1 MTARLTDAAGNA
13 GANSTATPVTV
24 DTVAPTAPS
33 ITAIPE
39 NGGGGI
45 NAAEASNGTPVV
57 VGLAGTGAAAGD
69 TLTVNWG
76 SQTVTYT
83 LLAADIS
90 GNSATV
96 TVPAGDDHGAGPG
109 HVQRDGQADRCG
121 GQCRR
126 QLDGHPGDGR
136 HGGADAAVDHVD
148 RRRMAAAASTPPRP
162 RTARRWWSA

>member
-1 MTARLTDAAGNA
+1 MAGNA

-57 VGLAGTGAAAGD
+57 VGLTGTGAVAGD

-76 SQTVTYT
+76 GQTVTYT
-83 LLAADIS
+83 LLAGDIS

-96 TVPAGDDHGAGPG
+96 TVPA
-109 HVQRDGQADRCG
+109 
-121 GQCRR
+121 
-126 QLDGHPGDGR
+126 
-136 HGGADAAVDHVD
+136 
-148 RRRMAAAASTPPRP
+148 RRRSRRRARARST
-162 RTARRWWSA
+162 